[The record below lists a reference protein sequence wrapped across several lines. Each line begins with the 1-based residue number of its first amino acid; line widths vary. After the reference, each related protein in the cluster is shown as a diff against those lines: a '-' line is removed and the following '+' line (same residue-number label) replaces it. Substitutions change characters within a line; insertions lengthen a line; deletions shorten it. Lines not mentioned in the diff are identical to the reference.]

1 MTLSLTHV
9 VPYALGLMFVE
20 NFIVGEPELYNV
32 GIKWVNNG
40 SKYVLPLFHFV
51 CHSSTRHDG

>member
-32 GIKWVNNG
+32 GIK
-40 SKYVLPLFHFV
+40 
-51 CHSSTRHDG
+51 